1 MRERDYRSPAQPRAS
16 LQKKKTCSAA
26 FSIFVFCKFF
36 RMRAFKNSQKTKITK
51 QSFAILLR
59 RERDSNPRYSK
70 EYNGFRDRPIRPL
83 WHLSLRG
90 QTKFVSMLRCGGER
104 GIRTPGT
111 LASSTVFKTA
121 AFDHSAISPSGAKV
135 LQIKFSANLFKH
147 FFICTQWFYFQNIR
161 AINQQ
166 FTPITFIKIQN
177 SPNQKHHFLC
187 QKHNK
192 SRFNI
197 AIWQ

>member
-1 MRERDYRSPAQPRAS
+1 MKGIIVSTATAGILAKKENLLRCVFHFVFCKFFRILERDYRSPRCRGHPCK
-16 LQKKKTCSAA
+16 KKKTCYAA

-36 RMRAFKNSQKTKITK
+36 RMQAFKYLQKTKITK

-121 AFDHSAISPSGAKV
+121 AFDHSAISPSAAKV
-135 LQIKFSANLFKH
+135 LQFNFSANLFPVFLSH
-147 FFICTQWFYFQNIR
+147 SEPFNFQNITHR
-161 AINQQ
+161 KMTI
-166 FTPITFIKIQN
+166 
-177 SPNQKHHFLC
+177 
-187 QKHNK
+187 
-192 SRFNI
+192 
-197 AIWQ
+197 

>member
-1 MRERDYRSPAQPRAS
+1 M
-16 LQKKKTCSAA
+16 KKTSL
-26 FSIFVFCKFF
+26 FS
-36 RMRAFKNSQKTKITK
+36 
-51 QSFAILLR
+51 LR

-135 LQIKFSANLFKH
+135 LQIKFSAKLFSL
-147 FFICTQWFYFQNIR
+147 FFICSQSYYYQPIKPNI
-161 AINQQ
+161 
-166 FTPITFIKIQN
+166 PI
-177 SPNQKHHFLC
+177 
-187 QKHNK
+187 K
-192 SRFNI
+192 SNYKPPICKLKSSF
-197 AIWQ
+197 

>member
-1 MRERDYRSPAQPRAS
+1 MRNRDYRSLALPRAS
-16 LQKKKTCSAA
+16 LQKKKKTCSAA

-36 RMRAFKNSQKTKITK
+36 RMRALKNLQKTKITK

-90 QTKFVSMLRCGGER
+90 GER

-135 LQIKFSANLFKH
+135 LQIKFTTNLFPH
-147 FFICTQWFYFQNIR
+147 FFICTQWFYFQIIR
-161 AINQQ
+161 AANYRLLQ
-166 FTPITFIKIQN
+166 T
-177 SPNQKHHFLC
+177 
-187 QKHNK
+187 
-192 SRFNI
+192 
-197 AIWQ
+197 

>member
-1 MRERDYRSPAQPRAS
+1 MFLQHSNAKTVTAHNLGQQWIKTIKLSVKGITDPLRCRGRPCNKKNRKLAPLRFHFCFLRLGSNASIQQP
-16 LQKKKTCSAA
+16 
-26 FSIFVFCKFF
+26 
-36 RMRAFKNSQKTKITK
+36 QKTKNGEAK
-51 QSFAILLR
+51 LHHFLLR

-90 QTKFVSMLRCGGER
+90 QTFCLLFFRRGGER

-135 LQIKFSANLFKH
+135 L
-147 FFICTQWFYFQNIR
+147 
-161 AINQQ
+161 
-166 FTPITFIKIQN
+166 
-177 SPNQKHHFLC
+177 
-187 QKHNK
+187 
-192 SRFNI
+192 
-197 AIWQ
+197 

>member
-1 MRERDYRSPAQPRAS
+1 MKKVYGA
-16 LQKKKTCSAA
+16 KKKNPTIYSL
-26 FSIFVFCKFF
+26 
-36 RMRAFKNSQKTKITK
+36 NPYW
-51 QSFAILLR
+51 R

-90 QTKFVSMLRCGGER
+90 LTKLSSCRRCGGER

-135 LQIKFSANLFKH
+135 LQIKFLTKLFSL
-147 FFICTQWFYFQNIR
+147 FFTYSQPYYYQNINLNVI
-161 AINQQ
+161 IN
-166 FTPITFIKIQN
+166 
-177 SPNQKHHFLC
+177 
-187 QKHNK
+187 
-192 SRFNI
+192 
-197 AIWQ
+197 

>member
-1 MRERDYRSPAQPRAS
+1 MYLPTNEKGSRFKRKG
-16 LQKKKTCSAA
+16 LQMPWRCRGHPCKKKKTCSAA

-36 RMRAFKNSQKTKITK
+36 RMRAFKNLQKTKITK

-90 QTKFVSMLRCGGER
+90 QTFCLLFFRRGGER

-135 LQIKFSANLFKH
+135 LQIKFTANLFAD
-147 FFICTQWFYFQNIR
+147 FFTEPQQPYFQNIR
-161 AINQQ
+161 
-166 FTPITFIKIQN
+166 
-177 SPNQKHHFLC
+177 S
-187 QKHNK
+187 NK
-192 SRFNI
+192 SV
-197 AIWQ
+197 